1 MFMNIIKKLL
11 DTEPIIYGN
20 VKCEDC
26 KYYLNENYVMFPDYG
41 DFCSLKKIIKRDAVK
56 GEYEVTKRVRC
67 DKKNKYNDCLD
78 FELKIEKELVPPKG
92 GIGVCEKHE

>member
-1 MFMNIIKKLL
+1 MIMDIIKKFFH
-11 DTEPIIYGN
+11 TESIIYGN

-41 DFCSLKKIIKRDAVK
+41 DFCSLKKIIKRDAVR

-92 GIGVCEKHE
+92 GTGVCEKHE